1 MEEKIVKGIKKF
13 KIDMIIYILV
23 SILILIMGTEIGI
36 LRHQIELYENKLDKI
51 DSYYQEEINETIRTY
66 EAILAE

>member
-66 EAILAE
+66 EAILEE

>member
-51 DSYYQEEINETIRTY
+51 DSYYQEEINETIRKY